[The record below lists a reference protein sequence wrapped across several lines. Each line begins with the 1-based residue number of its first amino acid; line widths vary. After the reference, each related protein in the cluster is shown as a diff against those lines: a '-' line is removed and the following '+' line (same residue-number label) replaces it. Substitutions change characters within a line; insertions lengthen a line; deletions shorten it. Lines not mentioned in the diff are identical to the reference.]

1 VKRAWIVDDDTG
13 MIEAVGLLLSLI
25 DFETQGYQD
34 ARQAAEALQTGQLPD
49 LVVLDIHMPEVN
61 GLDLLEYIRRNPDWE
76 RLPVIMLS
84 SETSIELMER
94 SLQLGADAY
103 LVKPASL
110 DELEQ
115 AIKRGRMNTG

>member
-1 VKRAWIVDDDTG
+1 MKRAWIVDDDTG